1 MKRIK
6 YSNGSSV
13 INRNFY
19 KNVGDI
25 GIQGKGSLDPINLTA
40 SAEGTI
46 SKNIKGTKFTAGAYK
61 DSKGRSSESFSI
73 EKQLPNRSSVSI
85 RKNRQGTNVSL
96 HKDVGKMYGSL
107 SAGSNKG
114 NKQVLL
120 NLTIPLGRR

>member
-1 MKRIK
+1 MQKFLIVGLGNPGVEYENTRHNIGFNILDYLAKR
-6 YSNGSSV
+6 
-13 INRNFY
+13 F
-19 KNVGDI
+19 D
-25 GIQGKGSLDPINLTA
+25 T
-40 SAEGTI
+40 
-46 SKNIKGTKFTAGAYK
+46 
-61 DSKGRSSESFSI
+61 SFSI

>member
-40 SAEGTI
+40 SAEGTV
-46 SKNIKGTKFTAGAYK
+46 SKNIKGARFTAGAYK

-85 RKNRQGTNVSL
+85 NKNRQGTNVSL
-96 HKDVGKMYGSL
+96 HKNIGNMYGSL